1 MAENVKVSVATATT
15 VVDNMNEIA
24 SVEGK
29 SVPMQM
35 FESANNSNPTSIS
48 LLDDNGRVN
57 YSLMKEE
64 DKQKY
69 ANLVK
74 GINTN
79 DINSVV
85 NYGSQLQT
93 TMNRS
98 GNNLLTAV
106 RANHAGPQMESLIN
120 NLLADLSVINVDEL
134 KPQTGIKRFLYNL
147 PVIRHFAKSINK
159 ILQKYDTIEKS
170 VDNISNQIL
179 ATRMV
184 ALRDNN
190 ALQKMFQDN
199 IEHIKQIEDLI
210 VAAKIKQEEINATL
224 QEMQMEPERWETY
237 QISDMNEFALT
248 LDRRISDL
256 ITLHYVKKQSLPQIR
271 LIQNNNIHSAN
282 RAQSIIST
290 TIPIWKDSLAMA
302 VALNNQKGG
311 IEAQNKMDEATNQL
325 LLHISEQM
333 HQQTIEIAKASEKAP
348 IQIETLKRTTQ
359 QLIDTIREVKEVH
372 ERGIQERREAE
383 AEIMRIEG
391 ELEQA
396 IQAQNASQNNY
407 FLK

>member
-1 MAENVKVSVATATT
+1 MAEKVKVSTATT
-15 VVDNMNEIA
+15 TTVIENMSELANT
-24 SVEGK
+24 EGK
-29 SVPMQM
+29 TMPIQM
-35 FESANNSNPTSIS
+35 FESVNNSNPTSIS
-48 LLDDNGRVN
+48 HLDSEGRVN
-57 YSLMKEE
+57 YSLIKDE

-74 GINTN
+74 NINTN

-106 RANHAGPQMESLIN
+106 RINHAGPQMETLIN
-120 NLLADLSVINVDEL
+120 DLLGELSVINVDEL

-147 PVIRHFAKSINK
+147 PVVRLFAKSINK

-170 VDNISNQIL
+170 VDKISNQIL

-210 VAAKIKQEEINATL
+210 VAAKIKQEEINGTL
-224 QEMQMEPERWETY
+224 QEMQMEPEKWEAY
-237 QISDMNEFALT
+237 QIADMNEFALT

-256 ITLHYVKKQSLPQIR
+256 IILHYVKKQSLPQIR

-302 VALNNQKGG
+302 VALNNQKSGM
-311 IEAQNKMDEATNQL
+311 EAQNKMDEATNQL
-325 LLHISEQM
+325 LVHISEQM
-333 HQQTIEIAKASEKAP
+333 HQQTLEIAKASEKAP

-372 ERGIQERREAE
+372 QRGIQERREAE
-383 AEIMRIEG
+383 AEIMRIEA

-396 IQAQNASQNNY
+396 IQTQNEPQNNY